1 MEIEPYLIIKN
12 SHLLTIKSNPF
23 KFLVFFNIYIYIIY
37 KLVVKSRCCCG
48 IKVATLSF
56 YEYKEIHVHA
66 GARNNLEH
74 LIRSLVQR

>member
-1 MEIEPYLIIKN
+1 
-12 SHLLTIKSNPF
+12 
-23 KFLVFFNIYIYIIY
+23 
-37 KLVVKSRCCCG
+37 
-48 IKVATLSF
+48 VATLSF